1 MISQIDID
9 LLIERLQDVHS
20 TEFMIAAAVAA
31 GILVILLAVILLLR
45 RKKIKKAALSASAT
59 VGAEKT
65 LTAGLERTRQG
76 LLSRLGSLLAVGKK
90 ISTDIY
96 EELEEVLVAADIGA
110 GTTIKI
116 LDAVREKASRSNL
129 SEAAALKN
137 LVKEEIAAILDH
149 GQQDFEYGISDGTY
163 AIMVVGVNGAGK
175 TTTIGKIAAK
185 LSEKGH
191 SVVLGAGDTFRA
203 AAIDQLN
210 VWAER
215 AEVRIVKTAEG
226 ADPSG
231 VVFDAVKSA
240 AARGDSHVVC
250 DTAGRLHTQTNL
262 MEELKK
268 IKRVMGK
275 ALEGAPHE
283 VLLVL
288 DATTGQNAISQT
300 ELFNKA
306 LGVTGIVIT
315 KLDGTAKGGVIVPI
329 VDRFNI
335 PVRYIGIGE
344 QVGDLRR
351 FEAGPFTDALFGE

>member
-1 MISQIDID
+1 MLSQIDID
-9 LLIERLQDVHS
+9 LLLERLQDVHS
-20 TEFMIAAAVAA
+20 TEFMIAAAIA
-31 GILVILLAVILLLR
+31 GGLLLLIVILALLLR
-45 RKKIKKAALSASAT
+45 RRKSKRGELTVSQAAA
-59 VGAEKT
+59 GEKT
-65 LTAGLERTRQG
+65 LTAGLERTRKG
-76 LLSRLGSLLAVGKK
+76 LLGRLGSLLAVGKK
-90 ISTDIY
+90 ISPDIY
-96 EELEEVLVAADIGA
+96 EQLEKALIEADIGA
-110 GTTIKI
+110 STTQKI
-116 LDAVREKASRSNL
+116 LDAVREKAGRANL
-129 SEAAALKN
+129 AEASALKS
-137 LVKEEIAAILDH
+137 LVKEEIAAILAD
-149 GQQDFEYGISDGTY
+149 GQQEFDYASGNGAY

-185 LSEKGH
+185 LSQKGH

-203 AAIDQLN
+203 AAIEQLE
-210 VWAER
+210 VWSGR
-215 AEVRIVKTAEG
+215 ANARIVKTTEG
-226 ADPSG
+226 SDPSG

-240 AARGDSHVVC
+240 AARGDSHVIC
-250 DTAGRLHTQTNL
+250 DTAGRLHTQKNL

-275 ALEGAPHE
+275 AQEGAPHE

-288 DATTGQNAISQT
+288 DATTGQNAINQT
-300 ELFNKA
+300 ELFAEA

-329 VDRFNI
+329 VDRYRI